1 MQPITDINSFSEG
14 WEIWIYPQRHPLRM
28 VVQLLFLGTGGGRF
42 ATIYQTRSTGGF
54 VLRDGCTLHVD
65 PGPGALSNMRRA
77 GVDPASTDAI
87 LISHC
92 HPDHYS
98 DAEVLVE
105 GMTGGGIRKR
115 GLLAGSQS
123 VLQGIEGMGPGVSRY
138 HQSLL
143 PAVQTI
149 NAGSSIDIQGMRV
162 DLTPTSH
169 TDPSGVGMV
178 FHTREGRIS
187 YVGDTHLRQEVMD
200 AHRGCRV
207 LMLSVTR
214 PSNARV
220 RCHLCTEDAIEFVNA
235 VRPEVAVI
243 THMGV
248 RMIQAGPEKEAAKVF
263 QETGVRTVAAQDL
276 MVMKMGK
283 RITFGKYS

>member
-1 MQPITDINSFSEG
+1 MA
-14 WEIWIYPQRHPLRM
+14 
-28 VVQLLFLGTGGGRF
+28 VQLLFLGTGGGRF

-54 VLRDGCTLHVD
+54 ILRDACTLHVD
-65 PGPGALSNMRRA
+65 PGPGALSNMSRA
-77 GVDPASTDAI
+77 GVDPAATDAI

-98 DAEVLVE
+98 DGEVLVE

-115 GLLAGSQS
+115 GLLAGSES
-123 VLQGIEGMGPGVSRY
+123 VLRGIEGMGPGVSQY

-143 PAVQTI
+143 PSVEVIAP
-149 NAGSSIDIQGMRV
+149 GSSMSVQGMQV
-162 DLTPTSH
+162 DFTPTLH

-187 YVGDTHLRQEVMD
+187 YVGDTHMRQDIVD
-200 AHRGCRV
+200 AHHGCRV

-220 RCHLCTEDAIEFVNA
+220 RCHLCTEDAMDFVEA
-235 VRPEVAVI
+235 VRPEVAVL

-248 RMIQAGPEKEAAKVF
+248 RMVQAGPEKEAAKIS

-276 MVMKMGK
+276 MLMRIGK
-283 RITFGKYS
+283 RITFSKYS